1 VIFFGRFRL
10 NVNMVDGY
18 RAAGM
23 QLLNDGEPDV
33 ACIFGKLSFTTK
45 AQYLL
50 QSHKD
55 DKVE

>member
-1 VIFFGRFRL
+1 MILFGRFRL

-23 QLLNDGEPDV
+23 ELLIDGEPDV
-33 ACIFGKLSFTTK
+33 AVMFGKLSFITK

-50 QSHKD
+50 QSHTD

>member
-1 VIFFGRFRL
+1 MILFGRFRL
-10 NVNMVDGY
+10 NVNMVDSY
-18 RAAGM
+18 RAADM
-23 QLLNDGEPDV
+23 ELPIDGEPDP
-33 ACIFGKLSFTTK
+33 AFISGKLSFMTN

>member
-1 VIFFGRFRL
+1 LFGRFRL

-23 QLLNDGEPDV
+23 ELLIDGEPDV
-33 ACIFGKLSFTTK
+33 AVMFGKLSFITK

-50 QSHKD
+50 QSHTD